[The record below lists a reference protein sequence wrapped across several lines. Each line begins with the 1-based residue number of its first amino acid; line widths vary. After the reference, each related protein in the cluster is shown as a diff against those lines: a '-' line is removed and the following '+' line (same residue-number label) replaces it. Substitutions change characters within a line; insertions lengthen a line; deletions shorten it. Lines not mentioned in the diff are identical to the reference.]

1 VRFLLGGRVR
11 LIALLAVA
19 FAAVAALPAAAKV
32 PGSNGRIVF
41 ARVVNPDT
49 RDSITYTAN
58 PDGSHM
64 QQLFSADFSGNP
76 RWSPDGSRVAVLSAA
91 GKPCCTV
98 ASVIVNPDDGSY
110 QVLQMPDPTVF
121 TACWVWSPDAKRLAC
136 DGESDSDPSR
146 NGIYTIRT
154 SDGGGLTRITNAGA
168 GGGVDVIDVP
178 IDYSP
183 DGEQIVFGHIVFSH
197 ASPGHAC
204 SALYVVNVSGSDPQ
218 RITPCRFVDDDGIW
232 SPDGTRIVFE
242 HFGSL
247 YTVHPDGTGLVKI
260 PLQTGSATTAFTAFD
275 AAWSPDGTK
284 LVFSVNTKTS
294 SGGTQEGIGTANA
307 DGSNVQVVTVSPT
320 RDHQAD
326 WGPHPLVK

>member
-1 VRFLLGGRVR
+1 MRFLLGGRVR

-49 RDSITYTAN
+49 DHSITYTAN
-58 PDGSHM
+58 PDGSHV

-110 QVLQMPDPTVF
+110 QVLQMPDPTLF
-121 TACWVWSPDAKRLAC
+121 TGCVVWSPDAKRLAC

-183 DGEQIVFGHIVFSH
+183 M
-197 ASPGHAC
+197 ASR
-204 SALYVVNVSGSDPQ
+204 SS
-218 RITPCRFVDDDGIW
+218 
-232 SPDGTRIVFE
+232 
-242 HFGSL
+242 
-247 YTVHPDGTGLVKI
+247 
-260 PLQTGSATTAFTAFD
+260 SATSSSATPARAIPV
-275 AAWSPDGTK
+275 ARS
-284 LVFSVNTKTS
+284 TS
-294 SGGTQEGIGTANA
+294 STSAAATRRESPRAASLTTTAA
-307 DGSNVQVVTVSPT
+307 GRPTARRLCSRTSVRSTPSIPTAPGS
-320 RDHQAD
+320 
-326 WGPHPLVK
+326 